1 MEPTEEE
8 LALVNRQSRKELT
21 AAEVYLFAVRLCDNE
36 VDRDGEQFP
45 QATLEQL
52 AELFVGKSGIFD
64 HRWSA
69 GGQTARIYRTEVVRE
84 EGIRTALG
92 EPACYLKGYAYMVR
106 TQGNQDL
113 IAEIEGGIKREVSVG
128 CAVKRAECSICG
140 SDMGRCAHEKG
151 KRYDGRLC
159 CARLLEATDAFEFSF
174 VAVPAQPRAGVMK
187 RAGGSPSLKQLA
199 LGEPAAAAELE
210 DLERAAELGRRYL
223 TGLRNEVVRLGLL
236 AERQVGAETL
246 RHIADRLEEKE
257 LLELRENYQRR
268 AAERYPIAPQ
278 LSYGNGDGMP
288 ERPDGAFLIC
298 RRGRH
303 YKTDQEGSGMTKV
316 SFEEIGAVAATF
328 FAQKEVKA
336 GQVVKMTG
344 NGQVGPC
351 SAGDKFCGV
360 ALSNENGCAGVQ
372 VKGFCPVAV
381 TGSIDLGWNALA
393 ADGAGGV
400 QTATAGAEESP
411 SGVECLVVS
420 TDTAGKRAVICL

>member
-1 MEPTEEE
+1 MKIIKESQGGQETEVSPED
-8 LALVNRQSRKELT
+8 LALINQLARKELK
-21 AAEVYLFAVRLCDNE
+21 AEEVYTFSVRLCDDQ
-36 VDRDGEQFP
+36 VDRDFERFSP
-45 QATLEQL
+45 QTLEEL
-52 AELFVGKSGIFD
+52 AGLFVGKSGIFD
-64 HRWSA
+64 HQWSA
-69 GGQTARIYRTEVVRE
+69 RGQSARIYKTEVIRE
-84 EGIRTALG
+84 PEKITLAGDG
-92 EPACYLKGYAYMVR
+92 YCWLKGYAYMVR
-106 TQGNQDL
+106 TESGRDL

-288 ERPDGAFLIC
+288 ERPDGAFLI
-298 RRGRH
+298 
-303 YKTDQEGSGMTKV
+303 
-316 SFEEIGAVAATF
+316 
-328 FAQKEVKA
+328 
-336 GQVVKMTG
+336 
-344 NGQVGPC
+344 
-351 SAGDKFCGV
+351 
-360 ALSNENGCAGVQ
+360 
-372 VKGFCPVAV
+372 
-381 TGSIDLGWNALA
+381 
-393 ADGAGGV
+393 
-400 QTATAGAEESP
+400 
-411 SGVECLVVS
+411 
-420 TDTAGKRAVICL
+420 